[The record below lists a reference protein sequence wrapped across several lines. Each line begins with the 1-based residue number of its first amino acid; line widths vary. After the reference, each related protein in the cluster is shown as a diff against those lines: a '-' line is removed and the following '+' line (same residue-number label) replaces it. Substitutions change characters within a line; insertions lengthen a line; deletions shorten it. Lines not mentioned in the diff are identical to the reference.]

1 MIFKKWGAMPPLCAP
16 PVRGG
21 GAPPGKK
28 ILTMTLSSIW
38 AFRIYIV
45 LSWYIYTDR
54 VYWGQRISRKWG
66 APPPWKRPPPP
77 EILFCVKTLAKTW
90 RFQIYIVWT
99 KNISIEGEK
108 WGKTTFPGGAMPPFH
123 WTPLEI
129 FFRLKYSVECPLS
142 ENIFCY

>member
-45 LSWYIYTDR
+45 LS
-54 VYWGQRISRKWG
+54 
-66 APPPWKRPPPP
+66 
-77 EILFCVKTLAKTW
+77 
-90 RFQIYIVWT
+90 
-99 KNISIEGEK
+99 
-108 WGKTTFPGGAMPPFH
+108 
-123 WTPLEI
+123 
-129 FFRLKYSVECPLS
+129 
-142 ENIFCY
+142 